1 MNNRLTSQIKEI
13 EGKLFVELPSQVIE
27 KLSVSQGD
35 NVEFGIGKQVNLWK
49 SHNADVPDDI
59 YERVLDIVKTDE
71 LASKWVSTKRAFFKG
86 KRLLSWLELMKE
98 RIKYLSYWIDWLW
111 EISHK

>member
-27 KLSVSQGD
+27 KLSVSNRD
-35 NVEFGIGKQVNLWK
+35 SVEFGIRKQVYLWK

-59 YERVLDIVKTDE
+59 YDRVLDIVKTDE
-71 LASKWVSTKRAFFKG
+71 LASKWLSTKRAFFQG
-86 KRLLSWLELMKE
+86 KAAIELVGTNEGKEKVLELIDRLAMGD
-98 RIKYLSYWIDWLW
+98 LS
-111 EISHK
+111 

>member
-1 MNNRLTSQIKEI
+1 MKNKLTSQVKEI
-13 EGKLFVELPSQVIE
+13 EGKLLLELPSQVIE

-49 SHNADVPDDI
+49 SHNTDVPDDI

-71 LASKWVSTKRAFFKG
+71 LASKWLSTKRAFFLG
-86 KRLLSWLELMKE
+86 KAAIELISTDEGKDKVFELLDRLAMG
-98 RIKYLSYWIDWLW
+98 D
-111 EISHK
+111 IS